1 MYISLRLTPARLLML
16 VTAVLCAVL
25 ICDAAATLKAADSR
39 ITLASD
45 FERAAYLESLGCPV
59 ESEPASVRQL
69 TISSSPDE
77 TMNAYLSVL
86 EKQGYFPRRFE
97 GRKLTLYTYRE
108 LNSASGYA
116 RLLMCADELVGADRY
131 VLSGADVS
139 LPVRQ
144 VD

>member
-25 ICDAAATLKAADSR
+25 ICDAATLKAADSR

-69 TISSSPDE
+69 TASHAAPSSANTRAHCTAPW
-77 TMNAYLSVL
+77 
-86 EKQGYFPRRFE
+86 P
-97 GRKLTLYTYRE
+97 
-108 LNSASGYA
+108 
-116 RLLMCADELVGADRY
+116 
-131 VLSGADVS
+131 
-139 LPVRQ
+139 
-144 VD
+144 

>member
-77 TMNAYLSVL
+77 TMSAYLSVL
-86 EKQGYFPRRFE
+86 EKQGYLPRA
-97 GRKLTLYTYRE
+97 E
-108 LNSASGYA
+108 L
-116 RLLMCADELVGADRY
+116 RLGLCAA
-131 VLSGADVS
+131 ADVRRRAGRC
-139 LPVRQ
+139 RQ
-144 VD
+144 VRPLGRGREPACKAS